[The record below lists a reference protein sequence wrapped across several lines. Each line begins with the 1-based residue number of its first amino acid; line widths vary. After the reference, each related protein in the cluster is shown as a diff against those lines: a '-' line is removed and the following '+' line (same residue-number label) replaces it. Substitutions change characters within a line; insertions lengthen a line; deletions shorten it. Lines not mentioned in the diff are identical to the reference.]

1 MQLRPAPLHMRAE
14 PPGDMGAN
22 PLGSR
27 AADAIEIAVVIPS
40 FGQPGLLPEAILA
53 ALDQVG
59 APPIGIVVVDD
70 GCPDPA
76 GRDAALAFAAAH
88 PGRVFV
94 LRRPNGGLSA
104 ARNTGIDFALAAF
117 PACRALHFLDA
128 DNRLH
133 PPMLARALAALDA
146 APAEVGWVYP
156 DIDEL
161 GGRADWTTGGDFSL
175 LQLLASNYCDA
186 GSVVRRGMLEA
197 GLRFDETMR
206 QGFEDWDFWLTAAGQ
221 GWRGQ
226 HLPMA
231 GFRYRRRP
239 ESMLSASERL
249 RPLLLGQLHR
259 KHAAL
264 LAPRRLLAL
273 EAREAPRFAI
283 HTPDDGTVRLTL
295 DPASATGVTLSPQ
308 AARERMAAAMEQP
321 GAVHHPDLFC
331 FTEAATLALLAEAG
345 VLHMVLWW
353 AERLLRDV
361 HVVALQII
369 PAQQPVLA
377 LERPGSAAG
386 HLADA
391 PLLMLRGRPLWEAAG
406 DSSPAWIESLAT
418 PQPQPVTALLRLH
431 LPHLHVPA
439 ETGGGLGTTTTTG
452 SLIPLRLL
460 LLEVTALARLRRG
473 RSALHAGWKQEY
485 RPPRSGVAAEVQA
498 LPGIG
503 AILPRLPWP
512 SGRDLGFIVPM
523 FSFAGLEKVILGQ
536 AAVLRRQGWRTH
548 LIVLGAGRIDRGAAF
563 GAAFDSVLL
572 LDGLGEAAV
581 AWEGGY
587 FGAGT
592 SQFGGTPGARD
603 VLGVLAALDVVIN
616 VHSLAAQPLM
626 ATLRRLGVRTFGGLH
641 LLERGPHGEP
651 RGTPNIQAAYEHA
664 YDGIMVISA
673 QLRDWCIGAGIPAGK
688 LHLVRNAPG
697 YPTRPARV
705 AAALAARPRRRG
717 RPLQVLFLGRLD
729 RQKGLDRLAA
739 VIAGTRASMGELA
752 LRWRVLGRAVMED
765 AAPLDLGVPVEPA
778 VFLPEELDA
787 AYAWAD
793 VLVLPSRFEGVPLVV
808 LEAQRLGCAVVATDV
823 GAVGEVI
830 RDGEDG
836 LLIRHRQPEEAVVDG
851 FIAALAGL
859 AADRDRA
866 VALGAAAARR
876 VARAGWAETM
886 REFTAH
892 LDRLVP
898 PPATLRGP
906 GIAA

>member
-1 MQLRPAPLHMRAE
+1 MQLRPTPLELVAE
-14 PPGDMGAN
+14 PPGI
-22 PLGSR
+22 R
-27 AADAIEIAVVIPS
+27 AADAVEVAVVIPS
-40 FGQPGLLPEAILA
+40 YGQPGLLPEAILA
-53 ALDQVG
+53 ALDQAG
-59 APPIGIVVVDD
+59 APRLGIVVVDD

-76 GRDAALAFAAAH
+76 SRDVALAFAAAH
-88 PGRVFV
+88 PGRVCV

-117 PACRALHFLDA
+117 PACRALYFLDA

-146 APAEVGWVYP
+146 APAAVGWIYP

-161 GGRADWTTGGDFSL
+161 GGQADWTTGGDFSL
-175 LQLLASNYCDA
+175 LQLLTCNYCDA
-186 GSVVRRGMLEA
+186 GSLVRRGMLEA

-206 QGFEDWDFWLTAAGQ
+206 QGFEDWDFWLTAAGR

-226 HLPMA
+226 HLPSA

-249 RPLLLGQLHR
+249 RPLLLGRLQQ

-264 LAPRRLLAL
+264 FAPRHLLAL

-283 HTPDDGTVRLTL
+283 HTPDDGTIRLTL
-295 DPASATGVTLSPQ
+295 DPAAAGTTLSPQ
-308 AARERMAAAMEQP
+308 AARERMAAAMAQP
-321 GAVHHPDLFC
+321 GAVHYPDLFC
-331 FTEAATLALLAEAG
+331 FTESATLALLAGAG
-345 VLHMVLWW
+345 VLHLVLWW
-353 AERLLRDV
+353 AERLLRDA

-369 PAQQPVLA
+369 PASRPMLA

-391 PLLMLRGRPLWEAAG
+391 PLLLLRGRPLWEAAG
-406 DSSPAWIESLAT
+406 DPSPAWIESLAT

-431 LPHLHVPA
+431 LPA
-439 ETGGGLGTTTTTG
+439 EGTGPMG
-452 SLIPLRLL
+452 SPLANPMGSPIPLRLL
-460 LLEVTALARLRRG
+460 LLEVGALARIRRG
-473 RSALHAGWKQEY
+473 RSALPPGWKQEY
-485 RPPRSGVAAEVQA
+485 RPPRSRAAAEAQA
-498 LPGIG
+498 LLGIG
-503 AILPRLPWP
+503 AILPRLPRP
-512 SGRDLGFIVPM
+512 GGRDLGFILPM
-523 FSFAGLEKVILGQ
+523 FSFAGLEKVVLGQ
-536 AAVLRRQGWRTH
+536 AAVLRGQGWRVH
-548 LIVLGAGRIDRGAAF
+548 LIVLGAGRIDRGAGFA
-563 GAAFDSVLL
+563 AAFDSVML
-572 LDGLGEAAV
+572 LDGLGEAAI

-587 FGAGT
+587 FGAGV
-592 SQFGGTPGARD
+592 SHFGGTPGARD

-616 VHSLAAQPLM
+616 VHALAAQPLM

-651 RGTPNIQAAYEHA
+651 RGTPNVQAAYEHA

-673 QLRDWCIGAGIPAGK
+673 QLRDWCRGAGIPAGK

-697 YPTRPARV
+697 YATHPARV

-739 VIAGTRASMGELA
+739 IVAGTAGLG

-765 AAPLDLGVPVEPA
+765 SAVPDPGVPVEPP

-808 LEAQRLGCAVVATDV
+808 LEAQRLGCAVIATDV
-823 GAVGEVI
+823 GAVAEVI
-830 RDGEDG
+830 RHGEDG
-836 LLIRHRQPEEAVVDG
+836 LLIRHHRQTEEAIIDG
-851 FIAALAGL
+851 FVTALAGL
-859 AADRDRA
+859 AAERDRA
-866 VALGAAAARR
+866 LALGAAAARR
-876 VARAGWAETM
+876 VAGAGWAETM
-886 REFTAH
+886 REFVAQ

-898 PPATLRGP
+898 PPAPSDGP
-906 GIAA
+906 SPAPSDGPEGAA